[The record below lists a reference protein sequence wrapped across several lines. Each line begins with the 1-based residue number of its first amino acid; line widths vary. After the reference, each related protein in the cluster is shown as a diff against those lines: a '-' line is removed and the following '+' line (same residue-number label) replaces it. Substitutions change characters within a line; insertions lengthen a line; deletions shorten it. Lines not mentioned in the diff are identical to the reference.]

1 MQQLLLTEPESI
13 EREAYGHLFTGAG
26 SPDLRRRLALSAEP
40 CGSALVLRSRVLDHV
55 LFNRAF
61 GLERSAPDGDAL
73 ADSVVARYR
82 AQHIARYVVQVTA
95 GTEPCVTCERLHAL
109 GLRREP
115 RRWHK
120 LARGPGVVKAESDA
134 LHVER
139 TEAADTNAIA
149 GLLVNGFELP
159 DAAVPLFAHAAQNS
173 RWHAYVARGVEDE
186 PYATLLM
193 YAHAERAHLTLA
205 GTDRRQRRRGAQRA
219 LIARAVRDA
228 LDLGCREISA
238 EAPEAAPAY
247 ANASHHNLVHAGFE
261 VVEVRDTWAPTVGPS
276 FG

>member
-1 MQQLLLTEPESI
+1 MQQLLLTEPDSI
-13 EREAYGHLFTGAG
+13 DREAYGHLFTGAG

-61 GLERSAPDGDAL
+61 GLERSARDGDAL

-95 GTEPCVTCERLHAL
+95 GTDPSPTCERLQAL

-115 RRWHK
+115 RRWHR
-120 LARGPGVVKAESDA
+120 LARGRGVVKAESHA
-134 LHVER
+134 LRVER
-139 TEAADTNAIA
+139 AEASDADAVA
-149 GLLVNGFELP
+149 RLLVNGFELQ
-159 DAAVPLFAHAAQNS
+159 DAAVPLFARAAQS
-173 RWHAYVARGVEDE
+173 ARWHAYVARGADDE

-193 YAHAERAHLTLA
+193 YAHAERAHLALA

-219 LIARAVRDA
+219 LIARALQDA
-228 LDLGCREISA
+228 LEAGCREISA
-238 EAPEAAPAY
+238 EAPEAAPGY
-247 ANASHHNLVHAGFE
+247 ASAAHHNLVHAGFE
-261 VVEVRDTWAPTVGPS
+261 VVEVRDTWTPAVVPS